1 MVIISV
7 IKTTKHNQKTES
19 KSPSNENEQKTNHEF
34 NNFATH
40 YHMLISKH
48 IHVNKQIYF
57 FSTKLLHKVLS
68 QTVNRTNNNFFF
80 SPFRFVFSPKK
91 KTKNQYKINTSK
103 TIAKMKQSQAQIHQ
117 SELEPTTLMHIF
129 YSFIFVH
136 SQAGEKENRS
146 RKMKREMMF
155 LKFWKTKTKSLP
167 AVIKR
172 ECQMVGAYFDLES
185 GVGFGDQIQ
194 IKIKSKGKTK
204 QKHVQWRLFLKQYDV
219 SKIQN
224 RQNFFFSAVEK
235 NENFDLNF
243 NQNSKQKS

>member
-57 FSTKLLHKVLS
+57 FLPSYYIKSLVRQLTA
-68 QTVNRTNNNFFF
+68 QTTTFFF

-129 YSFIFVH
+129 YSFIFVY
-136 SQAGEKENRS
+136 SQAGEK
-146 RKMKREMMF
+146 RE
-155 LKFWKTKTKSLP
+155 
-167 AVIKR
+167 
-172 ECQMVGAYFDLES
+172 
-185 GVGFGDQIQ
+185 QI
-194 IKIKSKGKTK
+194 SKDEAGN
-204 QKHVQWRLFLKQYDV
+204 DV
-219 SKIQN
+219 SEIL
-224 RQNFFFSAVEK
+224 E
-235 NENFDLNF
+235 NENKIIASCHQTRVPNGRRLL
-243 NQNSKQKS
+243 